1 MRNPLRILF
10 TILAGSIPLTGLAE
24 TFADLEERVVEHEL
38 ANGMRFLI
46 FERREAPLVSM
57 VIAVR
62 VGSVNEVTNKTGL
75 AHFMEHLAFAGTPT
89 IGTTNY
95 KAERKALSEL
105 DVAFGAYHSAKKQ
118 GADSATVAAL
128 YAEFKQKQ
136 DAAAAYVVGNEL
148 SAIYE
153 RNGGVGLNAMTGYNN
168 TTYMVTLPSNRFELW
183 CAIESDRL
191 ANSVFREFYNER
203 DIIIEERRTHEN
215 NPYGVFYEEYNSV
228 CYKAH
233 PYGRPVI
240 GHMSDIK
247 NMRRED
253 VSDFYETYYVPQH
266 VTAAIA
272 GDIKAR
278 EIIPLI
284 EDYFGRIP
292 AKPDPPELI
301 TEEPP
306 QAGIRRVEVRI
317 GKRPRLLM
325 QFHTVPAGHSDEIA
339 LDLVGSVLG
348 GGRTSRLYRA
358 LVEDRKL
365 ASSVYAYHSSGLY
378 AGSIGFG
385 GVPMEGVNP
394 AELEEAVL
402 EELAALKDKP
412 ITQVELDAARMRWQV
427 RMYDFI
433 SSNLWMAYQ
442 LATYDQGNRGWRAR
456 LRLVEKAEQ
465 TTVEDLMKVAE
476 RYIDPDR
483 RSVGLLEVAND

>member
-1 MRNPLRILF
+1 
-10 TILAGSIPLTGLAE
+10 
-24 TFADLEERVVEHEL
+24 
-38 ANGMRFLI
+38 
-46 FERREAPLVSM
+46 
-57 VIAVR
+57 
-62 VGSVNEVTNKTGL
+62 
-75 AHFMEHLAFAGTPT
+75 
-89 IGTTNY
+89 
-95 KAERKALSEL
+95 
-105 DVAFGAYHSAKKQ
+105 
-118 GADSATVAAL
+118 
-128 YAEFKQKQ
+128 
-136 DAAAAYVVGNEL
+136 
-148 SAIYE
+148 
-153 RNGGVGLNAMTGYNN
+153 
-168 TTYMVTLPSNRFELW
+168 
-183 CAIESDRL
+183 
-191 ANSVFREFYNER
+191 
-203 DIIIEERRTHEN
+203 
-215 NPYGVFYEEYNSV
+215 
-228 CYKAH
+228 
-233 PYGRPVI
+233 
-240 GHMSDIK
+240 
-247 NMRRED
+247 
-253 VSDFYETYYVPQH
+253 
-266 VTAAIA
+266 
-272 GDIKAR
+272 
-278 EIIPLI
+278 
-284 EDYFGRIP
+284 
-292 AKPDPPELI
+292 
-301 TEEPP
+301 
-306 QAGIRRVEVRI
+306 
-317 GKRPRLLM
+317 M